1 MFITFEGLDGSGKT
15 TQLKRLAAQLADAG
29 YKDVLL
35 TYEPGGSDG
44 AKDIRKLLLDRPPEL
59 WDARE
64 ELLLYSAARHHHLR
78 TLIQP
83 ALDRGAIVLCDRFFD
98 STAVYQGSAVGEA
111 EAILASIRELSIGDV
126 VPDLTILLDL
136 DERESMRRVAAR
148 GALNRLEQREAA
160 FFARVRAGY
169 LALAQAEPERF
180 LRFDATQSEAALAQ
194 EIGQRVLAA
203 LDARLQPG

>member
-1 MFITFEGLDGSGKT
+1 
-15 TQLKRLAAQLADAG
+15 
-29 YKDVLL
+29 
-35 TYEPGGSDG
+35 
-44 AKDIRKLLLDRPPEL
+44 
-59 WDARE
+59 
-64 ELLLYSAARHHHLR
+64 
-78 TLIQP
+78 
-83 ALDRGAIVLCDRFFD
+83 
-98 STAVYQGSAVGEA
+98 VYQGSAVGEA
-111 EAILASIRELSIGDV
+111 ETILASIRQLSIGDV

-194 EIGQRVLAA
+194 EIGQRVLAV
-203 LDARLQPG
+203 LDARLKPG